1 MKTGIFK
8 YYRRDSGFELKR
20 LVAMLLVLVQCASLA
35 FVGAPVAYAETED
48 PQDAVVVTQDGEPS
62 QDAAEEGDVIEE
74 ADEPEPEPEPE
85 PEDGELEADL
95 GDGFAVTLFYGAD
108 AGIPADATLEIRV
121 PELPP
126 EHEEDYALDAL

>member
-48 PQDAVVVTQDGEPS
+48 P
-62 QDAAEEGDVIEE
+62 
-74 ADEPEPEPEPE
+74 
-85 PEDGELEADL
+85 
-95 GDGFAVTLFYGAD
+95 
-108 AGIPADATLEIRV
+108 
-121 PELPP
+121 
-126 EHEEDYALDAL
+126 

>member
-8 YYRRDSGFELKR
+8 YNRRDSGFELKR

-62 QDAAEEGDVIEE
+62 QDPDEEENGAASHRRGTERTRH
-74 ADEPEPEPEPE
+74 
-85 PEDGELEADL
+85 DL
-95 GDGFAVTLFYGAD
+95 LVRSSGV
-108 AGIPADATLEIRV
+108 AGKGPL
-121 PELPP
+121 
-126 EHEEDYALDAL
+126 